1 MDNVQDAIMM
11 DQLAVNGELLTRIR
25 SVTAILAGIC
35 AGILGITGWAG
46 AILFLAHTIVVAT
59 VLRFVCGTRAKSY
72 LAGGS
77 GELFTF
83 GSLCNGALTYV
94 MLWTFVYD
102 SIYIF

>member
-11 DQLAVNGELLTRIR
+11 DQLAVNGELLTRVR
-25 SVTAILAGIC
+25 SVAAIIAGIC
-35 AGILGITGWAG
+35 AGILGVTGWAG
-46 AILFLAHTIVVAT
+46 AFLFLAHTVLVA
-59 VLRFVCGTRAKSY
+59 FVIKVACGSKPKSF

-77 GELFTF
+77 GELFTM
-83 GSLCNGALTYV
+83 GSLCSGALTYV